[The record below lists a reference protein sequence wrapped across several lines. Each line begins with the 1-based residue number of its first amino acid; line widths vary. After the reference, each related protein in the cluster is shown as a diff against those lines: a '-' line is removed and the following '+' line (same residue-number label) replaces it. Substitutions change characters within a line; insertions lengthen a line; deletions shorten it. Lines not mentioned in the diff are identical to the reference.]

1 MLKCQQRDIH
11 FSLVPGACELQVGSS
26 SCEQPGPRKHA

>member
-11 FSLVPGACELQVGSS
+11 FNCSLVPGACELQVGSS
-26 SCEQPGPRKHA
+26 SCEQA